1 MHAEHDDPEV
11 GPRRSAPNWSNSG
24 LSLILRKKFTDR
36 VNAAT
41 YGTRHLSTEAAR
53 PGP

>member
-1 MHAEHDDPEV
+1 MHAEHDNHEV
-11 GPRRSAPNWSNSG
+11 GARCSAPNWSNG
-24 LSLILRKKFTDR
+24 LSTILRKNLMDR
-36 VNAAT
+36 VCAAI